1 MFDIIVLAVIGI
13 LTIIG
18 LWKGVVKQLFGLL
31 GVVAGYLL
39 AMRFYQPCS
48 KFLTSIYPGTAK
60 VISFIAIFLASIL
73 VAHLI
78 GWGVGR
84 LLAISKLGFLN
95 RIGGGLLGFLKGS
108 LIVSVMVIVV
118 TAYLPG
124 DTSLFKKSSTIKY
137 ILPITAALKKVAHGD
152 FKAKYNEKAGK
163 EKPMLPKQK

>member
-84 LLAISKLGFLN
+84 LLAYFKIGIPQQNRRRAPGILERVPHRLGYGDSNNRLSSRRHQPFQKILN
-95 RIGGGLLGFLKGS
+95 HQIYFAHYGRIEESHTRGF
-108 LIVSVMVIVV
+108 
-118 TAYLPG
+118 
-124 DTSLFKKSSTIKY
+124 
-137 ILPITAALKKVAHGD
+137 
-152 FKAKYNEKAGK
+152 
-163 EKPMLPKQK
+163 

>member
-18 LWKGVVKQLFGLL
+18 LWKGVVKQFFGLL

-84 LLAISKLGFLN
+84 LLAISKLGFIN
-95 RIGGGLLGFLKGS
+95 RIGGGLLGFLERVPHRLG
-108 LIVSVMVIVV
+108 
-118 TAYLPG
+118 YG
-124 DTSLFKKSSTIKY
+124 DSNNRLSSRRYQPFQK
-137 ILPITAALKKVAHGD
+137 ILNHQIYFAHYGRIEESRTRG
-152 FKAKYNEKAGK
+152 F
-163 EKPMLPKQK
+163 

>member
-48 KFLTSIYPGTAK
+48 KFVTSIYPGTAK

-84 LLAISKLGFLN
+84 LLAYFKIGIPQQNRRRAPGILERVPHRLGYGDSNNRLSSRRYQPFQKILN
-95 RIGGGLLGFLKGS
+95 HQIYFARYGRIEESRTRGF
-108 LIVSVMVIVV
+108 
-118 TAYLPG
+118 
-124 DTSLFKKSSTIKY
+124 
-137 ILPITAALKKVAHGD
+137 
-152 FKAKYNEKAGK
+152 
-163 EKPMLPKQK
+163 

>member
-1 MFDIIVLAVIGI
+1 MFDIIVLTVIGI

-18 LWKGVVKQLFGLL
+18 LWKGVVKQVFGLL

-39 AMRFYQPCS
+39 AIKFYQTCS

-60 VISFIAIFLASIL
+60 VISFMAIFLACIL

-84 LLAISKLGFLN
+84 LFHISKLGFLN
-95 RIGGGLLGFLKGS
+95 RIGGGLLGFLKGC
-108 LIVSVMVIVV
+108 IVVSVMVMVI

-124 DTSLFKKSSTIKY
+124 DTILFNKSSTIKY
-137 ILPITAALKKVAHGD
+137 IRPVTAALKKVTHGD
-152 FKAKYNEKAGK
+152 FKAKYNEKVEK
-163 EKPMLPKQK
+163 EKPASPKQR